1 MPDLLSNQEMRR
13 YSRQIMLPEIGLE
26 GQEKLKNARVLGV
39 GAGGLGTPALLY
51 LAATGVGEIG
61 IADNDLVDESNL
73 QRQILYGSTDLG
85 KQKAIIAKQ
94 RLESLNHLN
103 RYNIHVIIIN
113 RENASLIC
121 KGYDIILDATDNYAS
136 RYCLNEISRESGI
149 PMISGSLYKYE
160 AQIAVFNYHGSPG
173 ITDLYPEM
181 PGKENAAIAS
191 GIGIPGILPGIAGT
205 LMAAEALKIITGI
218 GDVLAGKVL
227 VYDLLSSSSKIF
239 QYQQSS

>member
-13 YSRQIMLPEIGLE
+13 YSRQMMLPEIGLE
-26 GQEKLKNARVLGV
+26 GQEKLKKARVLVV

-51 LAATGVGEIG
+51 LAAMGVGEIG

-73 QRQILYGSTDLG
+73 QRQVLYGSTDLG

-94 RLESLNHLN
+94 RLEALNHLN

-121 KGYDIILDATDNYAS
+121 NGYDVLLDATDNYTS
-136 RYCLNEISRESGI
+136 RFCLDEICRMTGI

-160 AQIAVFNYHGSPG
+160 AQIAVFNYNGSPG
-173 ITDLYPEM
+173 ITDLYPEI

-191 GIGIPGILPGIAGT
+191 ELGIPGILPGIAGT
-205 LMAAEALKIITGI
+205 MMAAEALKIITGI
-218 GDVLAGKVL
+218 GEVLAGKVL
-227 VYDLLSSSSKIF
+227 LYNMLNCSSVIF
-239 QYQQSS
+239 SYSGKS

>member
-1 MPDLLSNQEMRR
+1 MSDLLSIQEMRR
-13 YSRQIMLPEIGLE
+13 YSRQMMLSDIGVE
-26 GQEKLKNARVLGV
+26 GQEKLKKARVLVV

-94 RLESLNHLN
+94 RLEALNHLN

-121 KGYDIILDATDNYAS
+121 NGYDVLIDATDNYAS
-136 RYCLNEISRESGI
+136 RYCLDEISREAGI

-160 AQIAVFNYHGSPG
+160 AQIAVYNYNGSPG

-191 GIGIPGILPGIAGT
+191 ELGIPGILPGIAGT

-227 VYDLLSSSSKIF
+227 LYNLLSSSSTIF
-239 QYQQSS
+239 SYTGKS

>member
-1 MPDLLSNQEMRR
+1 MSDLLSNQEMRR
-13 YSRQIMLPEIGLE
+13 YSRQMMLPEIGLE
-26 GQEKLKNARVLGV
+26 GQEKLKKARVLVV

-94 RLESLNHLN
+94 RLEALNHLN
-103 RYNIHVIIIN
+103 RYNIHVILIN

-121 KGYDIILDATDNYAS
+121 DGYDVLLDATDNYAS
-136 RYCLNEISRESGI
+136 RYCLDEISRETGI

-160 AQIAVFNYHGSPG
+160 AQIAVFNYNGSPG
-173 ITDLYPEM
+173 ITDLYPKM

-191 GIGIPGILPGIAGT
+191 ELGIPGILPGIAGT

-227 VYDLLSSSSKIF
+227 VYNLLNSSSNIF
-239 QYQQSS
+239 SYPGKS